1 MSSVLSVALAPRS
14 LMLIMLKVV
23 TVAPKPRVPLP
34 TAEVL
39 QSPAT
44 VGAASVP
51 PLPTNTPT
59 LVRVRVMASAS
70 CAALR
75 RAELLIWPSPI
86 WNPPLAT
93 STPFSTFKATPPDA
107 LRSTPAPR
115 GPRLV
120 PFNAAFSAVKSMPV
134 VVSAVQSSLFAEA
147 TAEPRATLL
156 SRPSTL

>member
-1 MSSVLSVALAPRS
+1 
-14 LMLIMLKVV
+14 MLIMLKVV

-70 CAALR
+70 WAALR
-75 RAELLIWPSPI
+75 SAELLIWPRPI

-93 STPFSTFKATPPDA
+93 STPFKTLSATPPLTA
-107 LRSTPAPR
+107 RSTLAVR
-115 GPRLV
+115 SPRLV
-120 PFNAAFSAVKSMPV
+120 ALSAACAVLMLRPV
-134 VVSAVQSSLFAEA
+134 LLKDFQSSLLTVPV
-147 TAEPRATLL
+147 TAEPFAALL
-156 SRPSTL
+156 ITASTP